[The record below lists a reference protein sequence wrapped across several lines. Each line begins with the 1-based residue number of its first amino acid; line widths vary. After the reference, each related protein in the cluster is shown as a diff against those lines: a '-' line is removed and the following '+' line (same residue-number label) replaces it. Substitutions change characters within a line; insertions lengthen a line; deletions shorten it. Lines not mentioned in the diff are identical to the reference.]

1 MQSRRPFLPN
11 PVPAGRAA
19 RLHRLGMMA
28 TGIAGNMAAAGARSV
43 ARGER
48 PDLRQLLLTPAN
60 ATRIADDL
68 ARMRGAAMKVGQ
80 LLSMDAGD
88 VLSPELATILS
99 RLRAAADPMPP
110 HQLKTVLRDA
120 WGSDWRRSFRQFDT
134 RPIAAASIGQ
144 VHRAK
149 LRDGTELA
157 IKVQYPGVARS
168 IDSDIDNLGTL
179 IRVSGL
185 LPAGFEISPYLAEAK
200 RQLHLEADYR
210 FEAEQLTAYARLLG
224 ETTRFEI
231 PTVAEEWS
239 TSSVLAMSYHPSR
252 SIDWLAE
259 APQTDRDRVAR
270 DLIALLLDEIFR
282 FGVIQSDPNFANYR
296 YNPESGRVVLL
307 DFGATRRLDPEI
319 VARCREIL
327 VAGLADD
334 SGGIE
339 AAFEAL
345 GALPAEM
352 PRQHRARILA
362 MIRMVFDELRRD
374 ELDFGDS
381 DLLTRL
387 RSEGQALAEDR
398 VPPPAVPMDLLYLQR
413 KIGGIFLLATRLRAR
428 VAVGPLLD
436 PFTKARDAGPE

>member
-43 ARGER
+43 TRGER

-80 LLSMDAGD
+80 LLSMEAGD

-110 HQLKTVLRDA
+110 QQLKTVLRDA

-149 LRDGTELA
+149 LRDGTQLA

-185 LPAGFEISPYLAEAK
+185 LPAGFEIAPYLAEAK

-231 PTVAEEWS
+231 PTVAKQWS
-239 TSSVLAMSYHPSR
+239 TGSVLAMSYHPSR

-259 APQTDRDRVAR
+259 ASQGDRDRVAR

-307 DFGATRRLDPEI
+307 DFGATRRLAPEI
-319 VARCREIL
+319 VDRCREIL
-327 VAGLADD
+327 VAVLAGDTD
-334 SGGIE
+334 GIE
-339 AAFEAL
+339 TAFVAL
-345 GALPAEM
+345 GALPDEM

-387 RSEGQALAEDR
+387 RAEGQALAEDR
-398 VPPPAVPMDLLYLQR
+398 VSPPEVPMDLLYLQR

-436 PFTKARDAGPE
+436 PFAKARDAGPE